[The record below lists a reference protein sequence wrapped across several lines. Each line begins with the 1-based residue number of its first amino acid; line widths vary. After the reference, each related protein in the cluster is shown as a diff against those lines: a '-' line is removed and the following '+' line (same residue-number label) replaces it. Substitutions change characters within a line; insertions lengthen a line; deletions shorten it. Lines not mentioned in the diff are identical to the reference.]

1 MKTILSA
8 TILSVFGAQA
18 ALAGPYD
25 GVYKQAANAECA
37 MIGVDGGAVRIADG
51 IFYGVEVECR
61 MADPVNVL
69 DMDALLYTMQCSG
82 EDQVFSERAMLMNK
96 AEGNGIIM
104 DWDGYAFVYDRC
116 PEPGAVVVDA
126 PATDDSAAPVT
137 DAAATE

>member
-1 MKTILSA
+1 MKTNLTATLLIL
-8 TILSVFGAQA
+8 IGAHA
-18 ALAGPYD
+18 AVAGPYD

-37 MIGVDGGAVRIADG
+37 LVGVDGGAVRIADG

-82 EDQVFSERAMLMNK
+82 ADQVFSERAMLMNK
-96 AEGNGIIM
+96 AQGDGIIM
-104 DWDGYAFVYDRC
+104 VWDGYAFVYDRC
-116 PEPGAVVVDA
+116 PEPGAVAVDT
-126 PATDDSAAPVT
+126 PAEPAAAAPVT